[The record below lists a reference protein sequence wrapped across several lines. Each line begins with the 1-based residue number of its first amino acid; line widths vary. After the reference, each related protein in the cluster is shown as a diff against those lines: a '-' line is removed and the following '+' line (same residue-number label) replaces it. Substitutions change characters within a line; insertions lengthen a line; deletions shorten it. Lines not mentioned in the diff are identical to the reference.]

1 MRNELIALRKK
12 MKANGFDAYM
22 IPTSD
27 FHQSEYVHDHF
38 KCREFISGFTGSAGT
53 LVVTMDEALLWTD
66 GRYFLQAAS
75 QLEGSGIS
83 LMKMGQEGVPTVVE
97 YLESV
102 LDANG
107 SGDPE
112 SSGEAKILAFDGRV
126 CTPKDIPEGKFNMV
140 TECDLVGEIW
150 PDRPVIEP
158 SEIYELP
165 ESVTGE
171 SHESKLSRLRAV
183 MTSKDADC
191 CILSALDEIAWLY
204 NLRGDDVK
212 HTPVF
217 FAYAL
222 ITADEDV
229 LYVMDE
235 TFDGKDK
242 DSTITSPL
250 RSMTIRPYVNFLDDI
265 MTLPEGKLLI
275 DRENT
280 SYAILDALPEDV
292 EIISCESP
300 VAAMKAIKNEC
311 EIHSTKKAHLKDGT
325 AMVEFLC
332 WLKSEMTAR
341 SSHDS
346 GNNETEASTAS
357 LITEL
362 SAAGKLEGFRRKQDG
377 FNDLSFETISA
388 YGANGAIVHYSAT
401 EETNKILKPE
411 GFYLVDSG
419 GQYDDGTT
427 DITRTIALGPLT
439 DEMKLHYTT
448 VLKSHIALCTAKFE
462 PGTTGAALDELTRA
476 PLRKIGLD
484 YNHGTG
490 HGVGHLLGCHE
501 GPQSISP
508 RDKTHAIVPGMI
520 NSDEPGVYIEGEY
533 GIRLENE
540 LLCIDLCNERSK
552 QAVDT
557 TSTDRTAS
565 YGFEP
570 ITFCP
575 FDIDAIA
582 PVLMTDDE
590 LAWLNEYH
598 RQVYEKISPLVSE
611 DARIWLAGV
620 TIELKKST
628 KDC

>member
-1 MRNELIALRKK
+1 MLNAIMYIMKKELIELREK

-38 KCREFISGFTGSAGT
+38 KCRELVSGFTGSAGT

-66 GRYFLQAAS
+66 GRYFLQAAD
-75 QLEGSGIS
+75 QLEGSGIR

-97 YLESV
+97 YLEDV
-102 LDANG
+102 LSD
-107 SGDPE
+107 
-112 SSGEAKILAFDGRV
+112 KLLAFDGRV
-126 CTPKDIPEGKFNMV
+126 CTPKDIPEDRFNMV

-150 PDRPVIEP
+150 TDRPVIES

-165 ESVTGE
+165 LAVTGE

-183 MTSKDADC
+183 MAENGADYH
-191 CILSALDEIAWLY
+191 ILSSLDEIAWLY

-217 FAYAL
+217 FAYTL
-222 ITADEDV
+222 ITAEDDF
-229 LYVMDE
+229 LYVME
-235 TFDGKDK
+235 DGSYD
-242 DSTITSPL
+242 D
-250 RSMTIRPYVNFLDDI
+250 FLDDI
-265 MTLPEGKLLI
+265 MTLPAGSLLI
-275 DRENT
+275 DKENT
-280 SYAILDALPEDV
+280 SYAILDSLPENI

-300 VAAMKAIKNEC
+300 VAAMKAIKNET
-311 EIHSTKKAHLKDGT
+311 EIASTKKAHLKDGA
-325 AMVEFLC
+325 AMAEFLC

-341 SSHDS
+341 SCDS
-346 GNNETEASTAS
+346 NEAASSAAPP
-357 LITEL
+357 ITEL
-362 SAAGKLEGFRRKQDG
+362 SAAAKLEDFRRKQDG

-388 YGANGAIVHYSAT
+388 YGSNGAIVHYAVT
-401 EETNKILKPE
+401 EETNRALEPE
-411 GFYLVDSG
+411 GLYLVDSG

-427 DITRTIALGPLT
+427 DITRTIVLGPLT

-462 PGTTGAALDELTRA
+462 PGTTGAELDQLTRK
-476 PLRKIGLD
+476 PLREIGLN

-508 RDKTHAIVPGMI
+508 RDKTHPIVPGMI

-540 LLCIDLCNERSK
+540 ILCIEKEGR
-552 QAVDT
+552 
-557 TSTDRTAS
+557 

-575 FDIDAIA
+575 FDLDA
-582 PVLMTDDE
+582 VLPELLTDDE
-590 LAWLNEYH
+590 RRWLNEYH
-598 RQVYEKISPLVSE
+598 SQVYEKISPLV
-611 DARIWLAGV
+611 DDTTRQWLKEASR
-620 TIELKKST
+620 TL
-628 KDC
+628 

>member
-1 MRNELIALRKK
+1 MRKEIISLRER

-97 YLESV
+97 YLEDV

-107 SGDPE
+107 SEDPG

-126 CTPKDIPEGKFNMV
+126 CTPKDIPEDRFNMV
-140 TECDLVGEIW
+140 TECDLVGDIW
-150 PDRPVIEP
+150 IDRPVIEP
-158 SEIYELP
+158 SKIYELP
-165 ESVTGE
+165 ITVTGE
-171 SHESKLSRLRAV
+171 SHESKLTRLRAV
-183 MTSKDADC
+183 MAEKSADY

-222 ITADEDV
+222 ITAKEAF
-229 LYVMDE
+229 LYIMDE
-235 TFDGKDK
+235 SLDIATLPA
-242 DSTITSPL
+242 SIS
-250 RSMTIRPYVNFLDDI
+250 IRPYDDFLDDTMI
-265 MTLPEGKLLI
+265 LPAGKLLI

-280 SYAILDALPEDV
+280 SYAILDSLPEDI

-300 VAAMKAIKNEC
+300 VAAMKAIKNEA
-311 EIHSTKKAHLKDGT
+311 EIASTKKAHLKDGA

-332 WLKSEMTAR
+332 WLKSTT
-341 SSHDS
+341 SP
-346 GNNETEASTAS
+346 
-357 LITEL
+357 ITEL
-362 SAAGKLEGFRRKQDG
+362 SAAGKLEDLRRKQEG

-388 YGANGAIVHYSAT
+388 YGSNGAIVHYAAT
-401 EETNKILKPE
+401 EKTNRTLNPE

-448 VLKSHIALCTAKFE
+448 VLKSHIALCTAKFK
-462 PGTTGAALDELTRA
+462 PGTTGAELDELTRA
-476 PLRKIGLD
+476 PLKEIGLE

-520 NSDEPGVYIEGEY
+520 NSNEPGVYIEGAY

-540 LLCIDLCNERSK
+540 ILCIDLCNECSK

-557 TSTDRTAS
+557 TSTDKSAT

-575 FDIDAIA
+575 FDIDAIV
-582 PVLMTDDE
+582 PELMTNDE
-590 LAWLNEYH
+590 LDWLNEYH
-598 RQVYEKISPLVSE
+598 RQAYEKISPLVSE
-611 DARIWLAGV
+611 DARRWLEGA
-620 TIELKKST
+620 TKELKKST

>member
-1 MRNELIALRKK
+1 MRKEIISLREK

-38 KCREFISGFTGSAGT
+38 KCREFVSGFTGSAGT

-75 QLEGSGIS
+75 RLEGSGIS

-97 YLESV
+97 YLEDV
-102 LDANG
+102 LDADYSDDPG
-107 SGDPE
+107 STGDV
-112 SSGEAKILAFDGRV
+112 KILAFDGRV
-126 CTPKDIPEGKFNMV
+126 CTPKDIPEGRFNMV

-150 PDRPVIEP
+150 SDRPMIEP
-158 SEIYELP
+158 SEIYALP
-165 ESVTGE
+165 ITVTGE
-171 SHESKLSRLRAV
+171 THESKLSRLRAV
-183 MTSKDADC
+183 MSENGADYH
-191 CILSALDEIAWLY
+191 ILTALDEIAWLY

-222 ITADEDV
+222 ITAEKDV
-229 LYVMDE
+229 LYVMDGSLAGE
-235 TFDGKDK
+235 TLPA
-242 DSTITSPL
+242 SIS
-250 RSMTIRPYVNFLDDI
+250 IRPYDDFLDDL
-265 MTLPEGKLLI
+265 MTLPAGKLLI

-280 SYAILDALPEDV
+280 SYAILDSLPEDI

-300 VAAMKAIKNEC
+300 VAAMKSIKNET
-311 EIHSTKKAHLKDGT
+311 EIASTKKAHLKDGA
-325 AMVEFLC
+325 AMAEFLC
-332 WLKSEMTAR
+332 WLKGEMATR
-341 SSHDS
+341 VCDS
-346 GNNETEASTAS
+346 NETDPSTAAP
-357 LITEL
+357 ITEL
-362 SAAGKLEGFRRKQDG
+362 SAADKLEALRRKREG

-388 YGANGAIVHYSAT
+388 YGSNGAIVHYAAT
-401 EETNKILKPE
+401 EETNRALEPE

-448 VLKSHIALCTAKFE
+448 VLKSHIALCTAKFG
-462 PGTTGAALDELTRA
+462 PGTTGAELDELTRE

-501 GPQSISP
+501 GPQAISP
-508 RDKTHAIVPGMI
+508 RDKTHAIAVGMI

-540 LLCIDLCNERSK
+540 ILCIELANSEGKRSDNSSK
-552 QAVDT
+552 L
-557 TSTDRTAS
+557 

-575 FDIDAIA
+575 FDIDAIV
-582 PVLMTDDE
+582 PELMTDDE

-611 DARIWLAGV
+611 DARIWLEGA
-620 TIELKKST
+620 TKELKKPT
-628 KDC
+628 KGC